1 MRPPD
6 PLEPPDDSLS
16 EPLEWCGVRTIP
28 CRASTLQ
35 DLAAQVATV
44 ISEHAHDDDE
54 VQLSYSAV
62 QAGWQEHPVEP
73 AHAGAPASTWTQ
85 LFFEYSALI
94 LLRPRPASAE

>member
-6 PLEPPDDSLS
+6 PLQPPDDSLS
-16 EPLEWCGVRTIP
+16 EPFEDCGVRTIH
-28 CRASTLQ
+28 CRASTLR
-35 DLAAQVATV
+35 DLAAQVATLV
-44 ISEHAHDDDE
+44 SEHAHDDDE
-54 VQLSYSAV
+54 VQLSYSTV
-62 QAGWQEHPVEP
+62 QAGWQEHPVQA

>member
-1 MRPPD
+1 MCIRD
-6 PLEPPDDSLS
+6 R
-16 EPLEWCGVRTIP
+16 LEWCGVRTIP

-54 VQLSYSAV
+54 VQLSYSTV
-62 QAGWQEHPVEP
+62 QTGWQEHPVQP
-73 AHAGAPASTWTQ
+73 AHAGAPASTWTE

-94 LLRPRPASAE
+94 LLRPRSSSGR